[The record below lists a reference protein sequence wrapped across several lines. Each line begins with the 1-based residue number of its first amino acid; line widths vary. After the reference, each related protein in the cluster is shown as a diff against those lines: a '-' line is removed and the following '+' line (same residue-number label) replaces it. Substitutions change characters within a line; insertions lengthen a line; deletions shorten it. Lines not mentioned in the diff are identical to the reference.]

1 MLQPSMALSY
11 KRILCPIDF
20 DDNSLAALDAASGLA
35 RETDGIVY
43 VLHVVPMIVLG
54 PETGGYIELYDVQ
67 TQAARKELEA
77 IARRK
82 LASVRH
88 ELMIAVGEPAG
99 AILSSAKKID
109 PDLVVMATHGRKGL
123 AHLFLGSVAE
133 KVLRECAKPVLTV
146 RGAPNLK
153 RAKKR

>member
-1 MLQPSMALSY
+1 MALAY

-20 DDNSLAALDAASGLA
+20 DDNSLAALDAAVGLA
-35 RETDGIVY
+35 LEADGIVY

-54 PETGGYIELYDVQ
+54 PETGGYIELYDMQ
-67 TQAARKELEA
+67 TQAARTQLEA

-82 LASVRH
+82 LSSVKH
-88 ELMIAVGEPAG
+88 ELLIAVGEPAG
-99 AILSSAKKID
+99 AILSSTTKIN

-146 RGAPNLK
+146 RPAPGAK

>member
-1 MLQPSMALSY
+1 M
-11 KRILCPIDF
+11 
-20 DDNSLAALDAASGLA
+20 
-35 RETDGIVY
+35 Y

-54 PETGGYIELYDVQ
+54 PETGGYIELYD
-67 TQAARKELEA
+67 TADPQAAETQLEA

-82 LASVRH
+82 LSAVKH
-88 ELMIAVGEPAG
+88 ELLIAVGEPAG
-99 AILSSAKKID
+99 AILSSTIKIN
-109 PDLVVMATHGRKGL
+109 PDLVVMATDGRKGL

-146 RGAPNLK
+146 RPAPNPK

>member
-1 MLQPSMALSY
+1 MALAY

-20 DDNSLAALDAASGLA
+20 DDNSLTALDAAAGLA
-35 RETDGIVY
+35 AEANGIVY

-54 PETGGYIELYDVQ
+54 PETGGYIELYDLQ
-67 TQAARKELEA
+67 TKAARKELES

-82 LASVRH
+82 LGSVRH

-99 AILSSAKKID
+99 AILSTAKKID

-133 KVLRECAKPVLTV
+133 KVLRESTKPVLTV
-146 RGAPNLK
+146 RPAPSAK